1 MKLSWSHQWL
11 HPGACRA
18 QIFEEDPNYPVH
30 RETSAKAQLFC
41 VNSLTWKTSQMAR
54 SEVVMTTPDHGF
66 ILDHHLKDT
75 CPWCPSLNNTHSDTG
90 SYANAV
96 LQDLD
101 AELTLSSQIWIW
113 SQCRP
118 PRSGSGPRL
127 NAMMFSSST
136 QEGYIHFSF
145 FWAAEQHFYQHQG
158 G

>member
-1 MKLSWSHQWL
+1 MKMKLSWSHQWL

-18 QIFEEDPNYPVH
+18 QISEEDPNYPVH
-30 RETSAKAQLFC
+30 RETPVRAQLFC
-41 VNSLTWKTSQMAR
+41 VNSFTWKTSQMAR

-75 CPWCPSLNNTHSDTG
+75 CHGVPASPIPSIQTQGAT
-90 SYANAV
+90 
-96 LQDLD
+96 
-101 AELTLSSQIWIW
+101 LTLSSQIWIW
-113 SQCRP
+113 NQCRP
-118 PRSGSGPRL
+118 PRYGSGASL

-136 QEGYIHFSF
+136 LEGHMHFSF